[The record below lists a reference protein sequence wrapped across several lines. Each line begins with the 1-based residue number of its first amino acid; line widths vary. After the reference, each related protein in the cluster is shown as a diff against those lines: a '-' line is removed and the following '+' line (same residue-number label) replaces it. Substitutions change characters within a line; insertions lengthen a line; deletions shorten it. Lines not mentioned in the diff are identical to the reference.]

1 MHHTTI
7 QTQGQADSATEFVVL
22 SPSDFQNDGNGFW
35 SNNEGWTT
43 LEHAQRYDS
52 TDIVRHVQEDAATR
66 NQPADNGLQ
75 AGAQPVHVLVTS
87 WVAVVARLGQGI
99 RRAC

>member
-52 TDIVRHVQEDAATR
+52 TDSPLLIGQMYVPLDVAID
-66 NQPADNGLQ
+66 PAGF
-75 AGAQPVHVLVTS
+75 
-87 WVAVVARLGQGI
+87 I
-99 RRAC
+99 RKPCSG